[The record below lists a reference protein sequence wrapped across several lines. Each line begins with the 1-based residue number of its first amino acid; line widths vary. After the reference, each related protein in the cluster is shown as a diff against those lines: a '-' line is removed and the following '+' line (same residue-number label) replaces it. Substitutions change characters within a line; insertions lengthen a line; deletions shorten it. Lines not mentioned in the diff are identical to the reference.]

1 MAVGGGTLAVGSV
14 ALADRPLDAIMYD
27 MRSKVEEIRL
37 RAANELSSYVLASS
51 RTLSAEAFN
60 KVYGEI
66 HTRCFALVN
75 SPDLQDKLAGI
86 TAIDKLVDV
95 LGNDMS
101 RAIRLAASVQR
112 AFPCPDPLV
121 MTMAAKVF
129 ARLAAQGGS
138 QMAEHVDIQV
148 KSCIEWLQG
157 ERIEARRYAAVL
169 VLRELTRSA
178 PGLVYDN
185 VPDLLDNLW
194 TALRDPKVAIREA
207 AAGALAGCLLIVT
220 QRDGQYRA
228 DMFGMVY
235 EQAQRGFKL
244 NTAEAIH
251 GSLLGYKEL
260 FLEGKMFMHERYT
273 EVCDQI
279 LSFKDHRDP
288 LVRRAVVELIPT
300 LASYNHADFANL
312 YLHKTMLYLLGQ
324 LRNNRDRT
332 TSFHAIGHV
341 AMQVKSAMAPYL
353 DPILAS
359 VKEGL
364 QQRGKK
370 GAPSEEAIFQCIGM
384 LAQSVG
390 QALTKHMHELLDLMF
405 AYGLSPALETA
416 LTQLGRDIPPLLPEI
431 QERVLNLVSQILA
444 NEPFIQAGAP
454 RRFHRHDYPMP
465 TPEHRDE
472 NQVILALEV
481 LGSFNFKGVFQVNRA
496 APPAELGDEH
506 SLGEFVR
513 DHVAR
518 YVEDDNPDIRRAA
531 ALSCCGVLANDPV
544 VGQTSNNAIRLVNE
558 VLEKL
563 LTLAIADPD
572 PTIRQLT
579 ISHLDP
585 KFDRHLAQAECVRS
599 LFIALNDEVYAIREV
614 AIKIIGR
621 LASINPAYVM
631 PSLRKTLIQL
641 LTELEYS
648 TSSRSK
654 EEASTL
660 LGLLV
665 GASQR
670 LTRPYVVPML
680 NVLLPKSRDN
690 SPAVAASIMTTLGEL
705 ARVGGE
711 DLTIQLE
718 PLMTLILDT
727 LHDQASAPKRE
738 SALRTLGQLS
748 SYSGYVIE
756 PYLDHPSLLGLLIG
770 LLKTEPGQHTRREII
785 RVMGTLGAIDPYR
798 HIVVEG
804 ISNDAYVE
812 AFNPTD
818 PTHPSNIGPQHDE
831 YYPTIAFNALLVV
844 FNDPSL
850 SEHHTAVVD
859 AIMYI
864 FRSLRLKVV
873 TFLPQVLPAFL
884 NVMRSCPV
892 GLQEYYFQN
901 LGQLI
906 SMVKQH
912 VRNHLGPIITT
923 IRDFWTTT
931 PNPGLQIIIVDVIQ
945 SIALALDAE
954 FKAYLPSLLPLL
966 LQAFDHNLNFGELR
980 RQNTL
985 IRVLHAFSIFGSSLE
1000 EYLHLVIPAIVRTF
1014 EQPDVPSLL
1023 RKQAMQ
1029 TITQLSRKLN
1039 FADHASSIVHPIAR
1053 VLASPATPSDLRNVA
1068 MDALCAHMLQMGPD
1082 YVLFAGLVNKAL
1094 VRNRIVHQQ
1103 YDQLVSKL
1111 LKGEPLPQDLSF
1123 GDPVIMPSNEATVA
1137 ADAGVSKL
1145 PVNQV
1150 ALKSAW
1156 EPVDRAK
1163 PDDWREWLKRLSV
1176 QLLKSS
1182 PSHTLRACA
1191 NLAEV
1196 YPPLAR
1202 DLFNAA
1208 FVSCW
1213 TELYDQYQE
1222 ELVRAMSTALASPTL
1237 PPEITQTLLNL
1248 AEFMEHD
1255 DKLLPIPIATLGG
1268 YALKCRAYAKALHYK
1283 ELEVLQDPS
1292 VQTIEELIRINN
1304 SLQQPDVSIGILTH
1318 AHQVHNLELKEE
1330 WYIELERWE
1339 DALAAF
1345 ERKAQE
1351 QPDSFD
1357 VTLGRMR
1364 CLHALGEWD
1373 SLAGLAQQ
1381 HWTRASHEQRRKI
1394 APLAAAASWG
1404 LAQWESMDAY
1414 ISVLKHDSADRA
1426 WFRSILSI
1434 HRGQFHKAQSQ
1445 INKARDLLDTELT
1458 TLVGESYNRAYD
1470 AVVRIQMLS
1479 ELEEIISYKEA
1490 TAVGNNERR
1499 AVIQK
1504 TWMKR
1509 LKGCKRD
1516 VDVWQRILKVRAL
1529 VVTPRENTEMWVKFA
1544 NLCRKSGRL
1553 GLAEKTLNSLLG
1565 DDQAT
1570 MGGPAMS
1577 GPPQVIYAHLKYQWA
1592 TGARE
1597 ETLAFLR
1604 DFTAKL
1610 STDLG
1615 IHPDGEQT
1623 ANAEVVN
1630 SGRKA
1635 EYTRLLAR
1643 CHYKLGEWQSAMQED
1658 WGSEIIPDILRSY
1671 LLATSLDPTWYKAWH
1686 AWALANSEVV
1696 AHFARSQGE
1705 QDPTRPGAY
1714 SVHLVPAVQAFFRS
1728 IALSPDSSLQDTLRL
1743 LTLWFKYGHVNEVSN
1758 TIMEGFRSVSVDT
1771 WLEVIP
1777 QLIARIHAPDPSV
1790 RKLIQHV
1797 LTDVGKAHPQALV
1810 YPLTVASKYPSET
1823 RRRAALSIMNKMR
1836 DHSASLV
1843 EQAVLVSQELIRV
1856 AILWHELWHEG
1867 LEEASRL
1874 FYGDHNIDAMFATL
1888 EPLHD
1893 MLEKGPETLREISFA
1908 QTFGRDLADAR
1919 ESCRRYRQY
1928 GQIEDLNHAWDL
1940 YYQVFRKI
1948 NKNLPTLTLLELQY
1962 VSPKLLNAKDL
1973 DLAVPGTYVAGKRII
1988 RIASF
1993 GANLEVFTSKQ
2004 RPRKLRVFG
2013 SDGIEYNFLLK
2024 GHEDLRQD
2032 ERVMQLFG
2040 LVNTLLQKDPETFK
2054 RHLTIVKYPV
2064 IPLSPNSGLLGWVN
2078 NTDTL
2083 HVLIKNYRDSRK
2095 ILLNIEHRL
2104 ILQARLAMA
2113 PDFDHLMQMHKLE
2126 VFEYAL
2132 DNTTGQDFYRVLW
2145 LKSRNSEAWLDRR
2158 SNYCRTLAVM
2168 SMVGHILGLGDR
2180 HPSNLLM
2187 DRVTGK
2193 IIHVDFGDCFEV
2205 AMQRE
2210 KHPEKVPFRL
2220 TRMLTSAMEVSG
2232 IEGTFKITC
2241 QHTMRV
2247 LRENKESILAVLEAF
2262 VHDPL
2267 INWRLVQ
2274 GGRQVGNN
2282 AGRGG
2287 ENAPAGARRPRGDET
2302 NIHDDGAVG
2311 QINTRAVQVIE
2322 RVQQKLTGRD
2332 FKPTV
2337 SLSTEQQVDRLIDMA
2352 TKLEHLSLMFI
2363 GCAAANRYQPGY
2375 SAYNLNATAYQPSA
2389 RSGPRRAAPSVPTPI
2404 NPTLSR
2410 RAGPAN
2416 RSSFGSLE
2424 LALCLHARTENYPS
2438 AFVQHVPAVIGSWDH
2453 YLRRGDSLKA
2463 KLGTNCTSKEFGI
2476 VTPGNE
2482 KDKKL
2487 LFFILPVDSTQHR
2500 QVNAVMNGCQ
2510 LRLLNFTIELK
2521 FTAVASSNQL
2531 SKERKCQPCSLPER
2545 KASEI
2550 ATHHL
2555 GLHFPPFVLS
2565 ASVL

>member
-1 MAVGGGTLAVGSV
+1 MAIGVVPTV
-14 ALADRPLDAIMYD
+14 DRPLDAILYD
-27 MRSKVEEIRL
+27 LRSKSDDVRL
-37 RAANELSSYVLASS
+37 RASAELSNLVLASS

-60 KVYGEI
+60 KTYAEI
-66 HTRCFALVN
+66 HARCFALVN
-75 SPDLQDKLAGI
+75 SSDLQDKLAGI

-121 MTMAAKVF
+121 MTLAAKVF

-157 ERIEARRYAAVL
+157 ERIESRRYAAVL

-194 TALRDPKVAIREA
+194 TVLRDPKVAIREA
-207 AAGALAGCLLIVT
+207 AAGALAGCLLIAS
-220 QRDGQYRA
+220 QRDNQYRN

-235 EQAQRGFKL
+235 DQAQRGFKY
-244 NTAEAIH
+244 NTPEAIH

-260 FLEGKMFMHERYT
+260 FLEGKMFMHERYA

-300 LASYNHADFANL
+300 LASYNHADFAAH

-324 LRNNRDRT
+324 LKNNRDRT

-341 AMQVKSAMAPYL
+341 AMQVKAAMAPYL

-370 GAPSEEAIFQCIGM
+370 GAPSEESIFQCIGM

-405 AYGLSPALETA
+405 AYGLSPALEVA
-416 LTQLGRDIPPLLPEI
+416 LTQLGKDIPPLLPEI
-431 QERVLNLVSQILA
+431 QERVLNLISQILA
-444 NEPFIQAGAP
+444 GEPFVQAGAP
-454 RRFHRHDYPMP
+454 RRYQRAHHVPL
-465 TPEHRDE
+465 PEHRDQG
-472 NQVILALEV
+472 QVILALEV
-481 LGSFNFKGVFQVNRA
+481 LGSFNFKGIFQVNRA
-496 APPAELGDEH
+496 ATPADISSEH
-506 SLGEFVR
+506 SLGEFIR
-513 DHVAR
+513 DRVVR
-518 YVEDDNPDIRRAA
+518 YVEDDNAEIRRAA
-531 ALSCCGVLANDPV
+531 ALSSCAVLANDPV

-558 VLEKL
+558 ILEKL

-572 PTIRQLT
+572 PSIRETT
-579 ISHLDP
+579 ISALEP

-614 AIKIIGR
+614 AIRIIGR

-680 NVLLPKSRDN
+680 NVLLPKSRDT
-690 SPAVAASIMTTLGEL
+690 SPAVASSIMATLGEL
-705 ARVGGE
+705 SRVGGE
-711 DLTIQLE
+711 DLLVQLE
-718 PLMTLILDT
+718 PLMQLILDT
-727 LHDQASAPKRE
+727 LHDQGSTPKRDA
-738 SALRTLGQLS
+738 ALRTLGQLS
-748 SYSGYVIE
+748 SNAGYVID
-756 PYLDHPSLLGLLIG
+756 PYLDHPTLLGMLIG
-770 LLKTEPGQHTRREII
+770 LLKTEVGQHTRREVI
-785 RVMGTLGAIDPYR
+785 RVMGILGALDPYR
-798 HIVVEG
+798 HSVVEG

-812 AFNPTD
+812 ALNPAD

-831 YYPTIAFNALLVV
+831 YYPTIAFSALLVV

-850 SEHHTAVVD
+850 SDHHTAVVD

-912 VRNHLGPIITT
+912 VRNHLGPIMST

-931 PNPGLQIIIVDVIQ
+931 SNPGLQVIIVDVIQ

-954 FKAYLPSLLPLL
+954 FKAYLPNLLPLM
-966 LQAFDHNLNFGELR
+966 LQAFDRDLGEPR
-980 RQNTL
+980 RQTSL
-985 IRVLHAFSIFGSSLE
+985 IKVLHAFGIFGSSLE
-1000 EYLHLVIPAIVRTF
+1000 EYLHLIIPAIVRTF
-1014 EQPDVPSLL
+1014 EQADVPIIL

-1029 TITQLSRKLN
+1029 TVTQLSRKIN
-1039 FADHASSIVHPIAR
+1039 FADHASAIIHPLAR
-1053 VLASPATPSDLRNVA
+1053 VLASPNSPYELRVPA
-1068 MDALCAHMLQMGPD
+1068 MDALCALLLQMGPD
-1082 YVLFAGLVNKAL
+1082 YVLFVGMINKAL
-1094 VRNRIVHQQ
+1094 VRNRIVHSQ
-1103 YDQLVSKL
+1103 YEALVAKL
-1111 LKGEPLPQDLSF
+1111 LKGEPLPQDLTF
-1123 GDPVIMPSNEATVA
+1123 GDPIIMPNNEAMVA

-1150 ALKSAW
+1150 NLKSAW

-1222 ELVRAMSTALASPTL
+1222 ELVRAIQTALASPTL

-1255 DKLLPIPIATLGG
+1255 DKVLPIPISTLGG

-1283 ELEVLQDPS
+1283 ELEVLSDPS

-1304 SLQQPDVSIGILTH
+1304 SLQQPDVSVGILIH

-1364 CLHALGEWD
+1364 CLHALGEWE
-1373 SLAGLAQQ
+1373 SLAHLAQQ
-1381 HWTRASHEQRRKI
+1381 NWQRASHDMRRKI

-1404 LAQWESMDAY
+1404 LAQWESMDHY

-1434 HRGQFHKAQSQ
+1434 HRGQFHKAQSH

-1490 TAVGNNERR
+1490 TAAGNNERR
-1499 AVIQK
+1499 AVIQT

-1529 VVTPRENTEMWVKFA
+1529 VVTPRENTTMWVKFA

-1553 GLAEKTLNSLLG
+1553 GLADKTLNSLLG
-1565 DDQAT
+1565 DDHAP
-1570 MGGPAMS
+1570 MGAPAVS
-1577 GPPQVIYAHLKYQWA
+1577 GPPQVIYAHLKYLWA

-1597 ETLAFLR
+1597 ETLAWLR
-1604 DFTAKL
+1604 EFTGKL
-1610 STDLG
+1610 SADLG
-1615 IHPDGEQT
+1615 IHPDGETVQGSD
-1623 ANAEVVN
+1623 VV
-1630 SGRKA
+1630 SPGRKA

-1658 WGSEIIPDILRSY
+1658 WGSDIIPDILRSY

-1696 AHFARSQGE
+1696 SHFAKTQGE
-1705 QDPTRPGAY
+1705 QDSTKPQAY
-1714 SVHLVPAVQAFFRS
+1714 SVHLVPSVQAFFRS
-1728 IALSPDSSLQDTLRL
+1728 VALSPGNSLQDTLRL
-1743 LTLWFKYGHVNEVSN
+1743 LTLWFRYGHVPEVS
-1758 TIMEGFRSVSVDT
+1758 TAIMEGFRTVSVDT

-1777 QLIARIHAPDPSV
+1777 QLIARIHAPDANV

-1797 LTDVGKAHPQALV
+1797 LTDVGRAHPQALV
-1810 YPLTVASKYPSET
+1810 YPLTVASKYPSEN

-1874 FYGDHNIDAMFATL
+1874 FYGDHNIEAMFATL

-1928 GQIEDLNHAWDL
+1928 GEINDLNHAWDL

-1962 VSPKLLNAKDL
+1962 VSPKLLAAKDL
-1973 DLAVPGTYVAGKRII
+1973 DLAIPGTYTTGKRTI

-1993 GANLEVFTSKQ
+1993 GPTLEVFTSKQ
-2004 RPRKLRVFG
+2004 RPRKLRIQG
-2013 SDGIEYNFLLK
+2013 SDGVEYNFLLK

-2064 IPLSPNSGLLGWVN
+2064 IPLSPNSGLLGWVQS
-2078 NTDTL
+2078 TDTL

-2104 ILQARLAMA
+2104 ILQMA
-2113 PDFDHLMQMHKLE
+2113 PDFEHLCLMQKLE
-2126 VFEYAL
+2126 VFEYSL

-2187 DRVTGK
+2187 DRVSGR
-2193 IIHVDFGDCFEV
+2193 IVHVDFGDCFEV

-2247 LRENKESILAVLEAF
+2247 LRENKESIIAVLEAF

-2274 GGRQVGNN
+2274 GARQVGGQN
-2282 AGRGG
+2282 AARGG
-2287 ENAPAGARRPRGDET
+2287 ENNNPGTRRPRGDET
-2302 NIHDDGAVG
+2302 NIHDDDAMG
-2311 QINTRAVQVIE
+2311 QINARAVQVVE

-2337 SLSTEQQVDRLIDMA
+2337 VLSVNDQVDKLIAQA
-2352 TKLEHLSLMFI
+2352 T
-2363 GCAAANRYQPGY
+2363 
-2375 SAYNLNATAYQPSA
+2375 
-2389 RSGPRRAAPSVPTPI
+2389 
-2404 NPTLSR
+2404 
-2410 RAGPAN
+2410 
-2416 RSSFGSLE
+2416 SLE
-2424 LALCLHARTENYPS
+2424 NLSQC
-2438 AFVQHVPAVIGSWDH
+2438 FVGW
-2453 YLRRGDSLKA
+2453 
-2463 KLGTNCTSKEFGI
+2463 C
-2476 VTPGNE
+2476 
-2482 KDKKL
+2482 
-2487 LFFILPVDSTQHR
+2487 
-2500 QVNAVMNGCQ
+2500 
-2510 LRLLNFTIELK
+2510 
-2521 FTAVASSNQL
+2521 
-2531 SKERKCQPCSLPER
+2531 
-2545 KASEI
+2545 
-2550 ATHHL
+2550 
-2555 GLHFPPFVLS
+2555 PFW
-2565 ASVL
+2565 

>member
-1 MAVGGGTLAVGSV
+1 MTVGPVGGVLGE
-14 ALADRPLDAIMYD
+14 RPLDSILFD
-27 MRSKVEEIRL
+27 MRSKSDDVRL
-37 RAANELSSYVLASS
+37 RASTELSNYVLASS

-66 HTRCFALVN
+66 HARCFALVN
-75 SPDLQDKLAGI
+75 SSDLQDKLAGI

-121 MTMAAKVF
+121 MTLAAKVF

-138 QMAEHVDIQV
+138 QMGEHVDIQV

-178 PGLVYDN
+178 PGMVYEN

-207 AAGALAGCLLIVT
+207 AAGALAGCLLIVS
-220 QRDGQYRA
+220 QRDGQYRQ
-228 DMFGMVY
+228 DMFSMVY
-235 EQAQRGFKL
+235 DQAQGGFKL
-244 NTAEAIH
+244 NTPEAIH

-260 FLEGKMFMHERYT
+260 FLEGKMFMSDRFHS
-273 EVCDQI
+273 VCDQI

-300 LASYNHADFANL
+300 LASYNHTEFTEH
-312 YLHKTMLYLLGQ
+312 YLHKTMVYLLEQ
-324 LRNNRDRT
+324 LKKNKDRT
-332 TSFHAIGHV
+332 TSFHAIGYV
-341 AMQVKSAMAPYL
+341 AMQVKSAMAPFL
-353 DPILAS
+353 DPILES
-359 VKEGL
+359 IKEGL

-370 GAPSEEAIFQCIGM
+370 GAPSEESIFQCISM

-405 AYGLSPALETA
+405 AYGLSPALEHA
-416 LTQLGRDIPPLLPEI
+416 LMQLGKDIPPLLPEI

-444 NEPFIQAGAP
+444 GEPFIQAGAP
-454 RRFHRHDYPMP
+454 RRHRLHHSHPLPSPDQ
-465 TPEHRDE
+465 RDE
-472 NQVILALEV
+472 NQIILALEV
-481 LGSFNFKGVFQVNRA
+481 LGSFNFKGVFQVQRA
-496 APPAELGDEH
+496 AAPVDVADEH
-506 SLGEFVR
+506 SLGEFIR

-518 YVEDDNPDIRRAA
+518 YVEDDNPEIRRVA
-531 ALSCCGVLANDPV
+531 ALSCCAVLANDPV
-544 VGQTSNNAIRLVNE
+544 VSQTSNNAIRLVNE

-572 PTIRQLT
+572 PSIRQLT
-579 ISHLDP
+579 ISRLDT

-621 LASINPAYVM
+621 LAGINPAYVM

-665 GASQR
+665 SASQR

-711 DLTIQLE
+711 DLLVQLE
-718 PLMTLILDT
+718 PLMSLILDT
-727 LHDQASAPKRE
+727 LHDQASTPKRE

-748 SYSGYVIE
+748 SYSGYVID

-785 RVMGTLGAIDPYR
+785 RVMGTLGALDPYR
-798 HIVVEG
+798 NSVVEG

-831 YYPTIAFNALLVV
+831 YYPTIAFSALLVV

-850 SEHHTAVVD
+850 SDHHTAVVD

-873 TFLPQVLPAFL
+873 SFLPQVLPAFL

-912 VRNHLGPIITT
+912 IRNHLGPIMST
-923 IRDFWTTT
+923 IREFWTTT
-931 PNPGLQIIIVDVIQ
+931 HNAGLQVIIVDVIQ

-954 FKAYLPSLLPLL
+954 FKAYLPNLLPLM
-966 LQAFDHNLNFGELR
+966 LQAFDLTLNFNESR

-985 IRVLHAFSIFGSSLE
+985 IKVLHAFGIFGSSLE

-1014 EQPDVPSLL
+1014 EQPELPLIL

-1039 FADHASSIVHPIAR
+1039 FADHASGIIHPIAR
-1053 VLASPATPSDLRNVA
+1053 VLASPTSPTELRQPA
-1068 MDALCAHMLQMGPD
+1068 MDALCALMLQMGPD
-1082 YVLFAGLVNKAL
+1082 FVLFVGMINKAL
-1094 VRNRIVHQQ
+1094 VRNHIVHPQ
-1103 YDQLVSKL
+1103 YNMLVSKL
-1111 LKGEPLPQDLSF
+1111 LKGESLPQDLSF
-1123 GDPVIMPSNEATVA
+1123 GDPIIMPTNEATVA

-1150 ALKSAW
+1150 HLKAAW
-1156 EPVDRAK
+1156 EPIDRAK

-1222 ELVRAMSTALASPTL
+1222 ELVRAIQTALASPTL
-1237 PPEITQTLLNL
+1237 PPELTQTLLNL

-1255 DKLLPIPIATLGG
+1255 DKVLPIPISTLGM
-1268 YALKCRAYAKALHYK
+1268 YAMKCRAYAKALHYK
-1283 ELEVLQDPS
+1283 ELEVLSDPS

-1304 SLQQPDVSIGILTH
+1304 NLQQPDVSIGILTH

-1330 WYIELERWE
+1330 WYIELERWD

-1357 VTLGRMR
+1357 INLGRMR
-1364 CLHALGEWD
+1364 CLHALGEWE
-1373 SLAGLAQQ
+1373 SLGYLAQHQ
-1381 HWTRASHEQRRKI
+1381 WNRSNLEQRRTF

-1404 LAQWESMDAY
+1404 LAQWEAMDSY
-1414 ISVLKHDSADRA
+1414 IGVMKHDSADRA

-1434 HRGQFHKAQSQ
+1434 HRGQFHKAQSH

-1490 TAVGNNERR
+1490 TSVGNNERR

-1529 VVTPRENTEMWVKFA
+1529 VVTPRENIEMWVKFA

-1565 DDQAT
+1565 DDHPSI
-1570 MGGPAMS
+1570 GGPAMS

-1604 DFTAKL
+1604 DFTARL
-1610 STDLG
+1610 SADLG
-1615 IHPDGEQT
+1615 IHPDGEHA
-1623 ANAEVVN
+1623 ANADVVN

-1658 WGSEIIPDILRSY
+1658 WGSDIIPEILRSY

-1696 AHFARSQGE
+1696 SHFARSQGE
-1705 QDPTRPGAY
+1705 QDPTQPQAY
-1714 SVHLVPAVQAFFRS
+1714 SVHLVPSVQAFFRS
-1728 IALSPDSSLQDTLRL
+1728 IALSPGNSLQDTLRL
-1743 LTLWFKYGHVNEVSN
+1743 LTLWFKYGHVSEVSSA
-1758 TIMEGFRSVSVDT
+1758 IMEGFRTVSVDT

-1777 QLIARIHAPDPSV
+1777 QLIARIHAPDPNV

-1874 FYGDHNIDAMFATL
+1874 FYGDHNIEAMFATL

-1928 GQIEDLNHAWDL
+1928 GEINDLNHAWDL

-1962 VSPKLLNAKDL
+1962 VSPKLLAAKDL
-1973 DLAVPGTYVAGKRII
+1973 DLAIPGTYTTGKRIV

-1993 GANLEVFTSKQ
+1993 GPNLEVFTSKQ
-2004 RPRKLRVFG
+2004 RPRKLRIHG
-2013 SDGIEYNFLLK
+2013 SDGVEYNFLLK

-2078 NTDTL
+2078 STDTL

-2104 ILQARLAMA
+2104 ILQMA
-2113 PDFDHLMQMHKLE
+2113 PDFDHLMQIQKLE

-2187 DRVTGK
+2187 DRVSGR
-2193 IIHVDFGDCFEV
+2193 IVHVDFGDCFEV

-2247 LRENKESILAVLEAF
+2247 LRDSKDSILAVLEAF

-2274 GGRQVGNN
+2274 GARQVGQHG
-2282 AGRGG
+2282 AGGAGGGGGG
-2287 ENAPAGARRPRGDET
+2287 ENAAQGTRRPRGAET
-2302 NIHDDGAVG
+2302 DIHDDGAVG

-2337 SLSTEQQVDRLIDMA
+2337 VLSVNDQVDKLIAQA
-2352 TKLEHLSLMFI
+2352 TSLENLSQCFI
-2363 GCAAANRYQPGY
+2363 GWC
-2375 SAYNLNATAYQPSA
+2375 
-2389 RSGPRRAAPSVPTPI
+2389 
-2404 NPTLSR
+2404 
-2410 RAGPAN
+2410 
-2416 RSSFGSLE
+2416 
-2424 LALCLHARTENYPS
+2424 
-2438 AFVQHVPAVIGSWDH
+2438 
-2453 YLRRGDSLKA
+2453 
-2463 KLGTNCTSKEFGI
+2463 
-2476 VTPGNE
+2476 
-2482 KDKKL
+2482 
-2487 LFFILPVDSTQHR
+2487 
-2500 QVNAVMNGCQ
+2500 
-2510 LRLLNFTIELK
+2510 
-2521 FTAVASSNQL
+2521 
-2531 SKERKCQPCSLPER
+2531 
-2545 KASEI
+2545 
-2550 ATHHL
+2550 
-2555 GLHFPPFVLS
+2555 PFW
-2565 ASVL
+2565 

>member
-1 MAVGGGTLAVGSV
+1 MAVGPALGGGAE
-14 ALADRPLDAIMYD
+14 RPLDAVLFS
-27 MRSKVEEIRL
+27 MRSKSDDERQ
-37 RAANELSSYVLASS
+37 RASAELSSYVLASS
-51 RTLSAEAFN
+51 WTLSAEAFN
-60 KVYGEI
+60 KVYAEI
-66 HTRCFALVN
+66 HARCFALVN
-75 SPDLQDKLAGI
+75 SSDLQDKLAGI

-121 MTMAAKVF
+121 MTLAAKVF

-138 QMAEHVDIQV
+138 QMGEHVDIQV
-148 KSCIEWLQG
+148 QSCIEWLQG

-178 PGLVYDN
+178 PGLVYEN

-235 EQAQRGFKL
+235 DQAQRGFKL
-244 NTAEAIH
+244 NTPEAIH

-260 FLEGKMFMHERYT
+260 FLEGKMFMSDRYT
-273 EVCDQI
+273 DSCDQI

-300 LASYNHADFANL
+300 LASYNHAEFTTH

-324 LRNNRDRT
+324 LKNNRDRT

-359 VKEGL
+359 IKEGL

-370 GAPSEEAIFQCIGM
+370 GAPSEESIFQCIGM

-405 AYGLSPALETA
+405 AYGLSPALDVA
-416 LTQLGRDIPPLLPEI
+416 LTQLGKDIPPLLPEI

-444 NEPFIQAGAP
+444 GESFVQAGAP
-454 RRFHRHDYPMP
+454 PRYHRHHRAALPP
-465 TPEHRDE
+465 PEQRDE
-472 NQVILALEV
+472 NQIILALEV
-481 LGSFNFKGVFQVNRA
+481 LGSFNFKGVFQVHRA
-496 APPAELGDEH
+496 AAPADVADEH

-513 DHVAR
+513 DHVAP
-518 YVEDDNPDIRRAA
+518 YTEDDNPEIRRAA
-531 ALSCCGVLANDPV
+531 ALSCCSVLANDPV
-544 VGQTSNNAIRLVNE
+544 VAQTSNNAIRLVNE

-572 PTIRQLT
+572 ASIRQLT

-621 LASINPAYVM
+621 LAAINPAYVM

-665 GASQR
+665 SASQR

-711 DLTIQLE
+711 DMLVQLE

-727 LHDQASAPKRE
+727 LHDQASTPKRE

-748 SYSGYVIE
+748 SYSGYVTD

-785 RVMGTLGAIDPYR
+785 RVMGTLGALDPYR
-798 HIVVEG
+798 HSVVEG

-831 YYPTIAFNALLVV
+831 YYPTIAFSALLVV

-850 SEHHTAVVD
+850 SDHHTAVVD

-912 VRNHLGPIITT
+912 IRNHLGPIMTT
-923 IRDFWTTT
+923 IRDFWTSTS
-931 PNPGLQIIIVDVIQ
+931 NAGLQVIIVDVIQ

-954 FKAYLPSLLPLL
+954 FKAYLPNLLPLM
-966 LQAFDHNLNFGELR
+966 LQAFDLNLNFNEPR

-985 IRVLHAFSIFGSSLE
+985 IKVLHAFGIFGSSLE

-1014 EQPDVPSLL
+1014 EQPDVPLIL

-1029 TITQLSRKLN
+1029 TVTQLSRKLN
-1039 FADHASSIVHPIAR
+1039 FADHASGIIHPIAR
-1053 VLASPATPSDLRNVA
+1053 VLASPTSHPDLRQPA
-1068 MDALCAHMLQMGPD
+1068 MDALCALMLQMGPD
-1082 YVLFAGLVNKAL
+1082 FVLFVGMINKAL
-1094 VRNRIVHQQ
+1094 VRNRINHPQ
-1103 YDQLVSKL
+1103 YDMLVSKL
-1111 LKGEPLPQDLSF
+1111 LKGEPLPQDLNF
-1123 GDPVIMPSNEATVA
+1123 GDPIIMPSNEATVA

-1150 ALKSAW
+1150 HLKAAW
-1156 EPVDRAK
+1156 EPIDRAK

-1222 ELVRAMSTALASPTL
+1222 ELVRAIQTALASPTL

-1255 DKLLPIPIATLGG
+1255 DKVLPIPISTLGG

-1283 ELEVLQDPS
+1283 ELEVLSDPS

-1364 CLHALGEWD
+1364 CLHALGEWE
-1373 SLAGLAQQ
+1373 SLAQLAQQ
-1381 HWTRASHEQRRKI
+1381 HWTRASHDMRRKI

-1404 LAQWESMDAY
+1404 LAQWETMDLY
-1414 ISVLKHDSADRA
+1414 IGVLKHDSADRA

-1434 HRGQFHKAQSQ
+1434 HRGQFHKAQSH

-1529 VVTPRENTEMWVKFA
+1529 VVTPRENIEMWVKFA

-1565 DDQAT
+1565 DDHPSI
-1570 MGGPAMS
+1570 GGPAMS

-1604 DFTAKL
+1604 DFTARL
-1610 STDLG
+1610 SADLG
-1615 IHPDGEQT
+1615 IHPDGEQA
-1623 ANAEVVN
+1623 ANADVVN

-1658 WGSEIIPDILRSY
+1658 WGSDVIPDILRSY

-1705 QDPTRPGAY
+1705 QDSTQPQAY
-1714 SVHLVPAVQAFFRS
+1714 SVHLVPSVQAFFHS
-1728 IALSPDSSLQDTLRL
+1728 IALSPGNSLQDTLRL
-1743 LTLWFKYGHVNEVSN
+1743 LTLWFKYGHVSEVSSA
-1758 TIMEGFRSVSVDT
+1758 IMEGFRAVSVDT

-1777 QLIARIHAPDPSV
+1777 QLIARIHAPDPNV

-1919 ESCRRYRQY
+1919 ESCRRYRLH
-1928 GQIEDLNHAWDL
+1928 GDINDLNHAWDL

-1962 VSPKLLNAKDL
+1962 VSPKLLAAKDL
-1973 DLAVPGTYVAGKRII
+1973 DLAVPGTYVTGKRII

-1993 GANLEVFTSKQ
+1993 GPNLEVFTSKQ
-2004 RPRKLRVFG
+2004 RPRKLRVHG
-2013 SDGIEYNFLLK
+2013 SDGVEYNFLLK

-2078 NTDTL
+2078 STDTL

-2104 ILQARLAMA
+2104 ILQMA
-2113 PDFDHLMQMHKLE
+2113 PDFDHLMQIQKLE

-2132 DNTTGQDFYRVLW
+2132 DNTTGQDFYRVMW

-2187 DRVTGK
+2187 DRVSGR
-2193 IIHVDFGDCFEV
+2193 IVHVDFGDCFEV

-2247 LRENKESILAVLEAF
+2247 LRENKESIIAVLEAF

-2274 GGRQVGNN
+2274 GGRQVGGQN
-2282 AGRGG
+2282 AAGG
-2287 ENAPAGARRPRGDET
+2287 ENGPAGARRPRGDET

-2311 QINTRAVQVIE
+2311 QINARAVQVVE

-2337 SLSTEQQVDRLIDMA
+2337 VLSVNDQVDKLIAQA
-2352 TKLEHLSLMFI
+2352 TSLENLSQCFI
-2363 GCAAANRYQPGY
+2363 GWC
-2375 SAYNLNATAYQPSA
+2375 
-2389 RSGPRRAAPSVPTPI
+2389 
-2404 NPTLSR
+2404 
-2410 RAGPAN
+2410 
-2416 RSSFGSLE
+2416 
-2424 LALCLHARTENYPS
+2424 
-2438 AFVQHVPAVIGSWDH
+2438 
-2453 YLRRGDSLKA
+2453 
-2463 KLGTNCTSKEFGI
+2463 
-2476 VTPGNE
+2476 
-2482 KDKKL
+2482 
-2487 LFFILPVDSTQHR
+2487 
-2500 QVNAVMNGCQ
+2500 
-2510 LRLLNFTIELK
+2510 
-2521 FTAVASSNQL
+2521 
-2531 SKERKCQPCSLPER
+2531 
-2545 KASEI
+2545 
-2550 ATHHL
+2550 
-2555 GLHFPPFVLS
+2555 PFW
-2565 ASVL
+2565 

>member
-1 MAVGGGTLAVGSV
+1 MAVGPPLPPNV
-14 ALADRPLDAIMYD
+14 LADRPLDAILYD
-27 MRSKVEEIRL
+27 MRNKADEVRL
-37 RAANELSSYVLASS
+37 RASAELSSYVLASS

-66 HTRCFALVN
+66 HARCFALVN
-75 SPDLQDKLAGI
+75 SSDLADKLAGI

-121 MTMAAKVF
+121 MTLAAKVF
-129 ARLAAQGGS
+129 ARLAAQGGG
-138 QMAEHVDIQV
+138 QMGEHVDIQV
-148 KSCIEWLQG
+148 QSCIEWLQG

-169 VLRELTRSA
+169 VLRELTRLA
-178 PGLVYDN
+178 PGLVYEN

-235 EQAQRGFKL
+235 TQAQLGFDL
-244 NTAEAIH
+244 RTPEAIH

-260 FLEGKMFMHERYT
+260 FLEGKMFMFDHYT
-273 EVCDQI
+273 TVCDQI

-300 LASYNHADFANL
+300 LASYNHTEFSEH

-324 LRNNRDRT
+324 LKNNRDRT

-341 AMQVKSAMAPYL
+341 AMQVKSSMTNYL

-359 VKEGL
+359 IKEGL

-390 QALTKHMHELLDLMF
+390 QALTKHMHELLNLMF
-405 AYGLSPALETA
+405 AYGLSPALDHA
-416 LTQLGRDIPPLLPEI
+416 LTQLGKDIPPLLPEI
-431 QERVLNLVSQILA
+431 QERVLNLISKTLA
-444 NEPFIQAGAP
+444 GEPFLQAGAP
-454 RRFHRHDYPMP
+454 SRYQRRRPPFVPPPDQ
-465 TPEHRDE
+465 RDE
-472 NQVILALEV
+472 NQIILALEV
-481 LGSFNFKGVFQVNRA
+481 LGAFNFKGVFQVHRTPNPNLVEA
-496 APPAELGDEH
+496 VEEH

-518 YVEDDNPDIRRAA
+518 YTEDDNADIRRAA
-531 ALSCCGVLANDPV
+531 AMSCCAVLSTDPV
-544 VGQTSNNAIRLVNE
+544 VGQTSNNSIKLVNE

-572 PTIRQLT
+572 PATRQLT
-579 ISHLDP
+579 ISHLDS

-621 LASINPAYVM
+621 LAAINPAYVM

-705 ARVGGE
+705 ASVGGE
-711 DLTIQLE
+711 DLLVQLD
-718 PLMTLILDT
+718 PLMSLILDT
-727 LHDQASAPKRE
+727 LHDQASTPKRE

-748 SYSGYVIE
+748 SYAGYVID

-785 RVMGTLGAIDPYR
+785 RVMGTLGALDPYR
-798 HIVVEG
+798 HSVVEG

-831 YYPTIAFNALLVV
+831 YYPTIAFSALLVV

-850 SEHHTAVVD
+850 SDHHTAVVD

-873 TFLPQVLPAFL
+873 SFLPQVLPAFL

-912 VRNHLGPIITT
+912 IRNHLPPIMAT
-923 IRDFWTTT
+923 IRDFWTST
-931 PNPGLQIIIVDVIQ
+931 PNAGLQVIIVDVIQ

-954 FKAYLPSLLPLL
+954 FKAYLPNLLPLM
-966 LQAFDHNLNFGELR
+966 LQAFDLNLNFSESR
-980 RQNTL
+980 RQATL
-985 IRVLHAFSIFGSSLE
+985 IKVLHAFGIFGSSLE

-1014 EQPDVPSLL
+1014 EQPDVPLIL

-1029 TITQLSRKLN
+1029 TVTQLSRKLN
-1039 FADHASSIVHPIAR
+1039 FADHASGIIHPIAR
-1053 VLASPATPSDLRNVA
+1053 VLASPTSPTELRVPA
-1068 MDALCAHMLQMGPD
+1068 MDALCALMLQMGSD
-1082 YVLFAGLVNKAL
+1082 FVLFVGMINKAL
-1094 VRNRIVHQQ
+1094 VRNRIVHNQ
-1103 YDQLVSKL
+1103 YETLVAKL
-1111 LKGEPLPQDLSF
+1111 LSGESLPQDLNF
-1123 GDPVIMPSNEATVA
+1123 GDPIIMPSNEATVA

-1150 ALKSAW
+1150 HLKAAW

-1222 ELVRAMSTALASPTL
+1222 ELVRAIQTALASPTL

-1255 DKLLPIPIATLGG
+1255 DKVLPIPISTLGG

-1283 ELEVLQDPS
+1283 ELEVLSDPS

-1318 AHQVHNLELKEE
+1318 AQQVHSLELKEE

-1339 DALAAF
+1339 DALSAF
-1345 ERKAQE
+1345 ERRAQE
-1351 QPDSFD
+1351 QGDSFD

-1364 CLHALGEWD
+1364 CLHALGEWGT
-1373 SLAGLAQQ
+1373 LATLAEQ
-1381 HWTRASHEQRRKI
+1381 HWSRASHDLRRKI

-1404 LAQWESMDAY
+1404 LAQWESMDLY

-1434 HRGQFHKAQSQ
+1434 HRGQFHKAQSH

-1479 ELEEIISYKEA
+1479 ELEEIISWKEA
-1490 TAVGNNERR
+1490 STAGNHERR

-1504 TWMKR
+1504 TWLKR

-1529 VVTPRENTEMWVKFA
+1529 VIQPHEDIEMWVKFT

-1553 GLAEKTLNSLLG
+1553 GLADKTLGLLLG
-1565 DDQAT
+1565 DQYAP
-1570 MGGPAMS
+1570 MNGPSVS
-1577 GPPQVIYAHLKYQWA
+1577 GPPQVIYANLKYHWA
-1592 TGARE
+1592 KGNRE
-1597 ETLAFLR
+1597 EVLAVLR
-1604 DFTAKL
+1604 EFTGRLAA
-1610 STDLG
+1610 DLG
-1615 IHPDGEQT
+1615 IHPDGESS
-1623 ANAEVVN
+1623 ANPDLLN
-1630 SGRKA
+1630 SGKKA
-1635 EYTRLLAR
+1635 DFTRLLAR

-1658 WGSEIIPDILRSY
+1658 WGSDNIPDILRSY

-1696 AHFARSQGE
+1696 SHFARSQGE
-1705 QDPTRPGAY
+1705 QDPSQPQAY

-1728 IALSPDSSLQDTLRL
+1728 IALSPGNSLQDTLRL
-1743 LTLWFKYGHVNEVSN
+1743 LTLWFKYGPVSEVSSA
-1758 TIMEGFRSVSVDT
+1758 IMEGFRTVSVDT

-1777 QLIARIHAPDPSV
+1777 QLIARIHAPDPNV

-1874 FYGDHNIDAMFATL
+1874 FYGDHNIEAMFATL

-1893 MLEKGPETLREISFA
+1893 MLERGPETLREISFA
-1908 QTFGRDLADAR
+1908 QTFGRDLAEAR

-1928 GQIEDLNHAWDL
+1928 GEINDLNHAWDL

-1962 VSPKLLNAKDL
+1962 VSPKLLAAKDL
-1973 DLAVPGTYVAGKRII
+1973 DLAVPGTYQTGKRII

-2004 RPRKLRVFG
+2004 RPRKLRVQG
-2013 SDGIEYNFLLK
+2013 SDGVDYNFLLK

-2078 NTDTL
+2078 STDTL

-2104 ILQARLAMA
+2104 ILQMA
-2113 PDFDHLMQMHKLE
+2113 PDFDHLMQIQKLE

-2187 DRVTGK
+2187 DRVSGR
-2193 IIHVDFGDCFEV
+2193 IVHVDFGDCFEV

-2247 LRENKESILAVLEAF
+2247 LRENKESIIAVLEAF

-2274 GGRQVGNN
+2274 GGRQVGGQNTN
-2282 AGRGG
+2282 GG
-2287 ENAPAGARRPRGDET
+2287 ENGPAGARRPKGDET

-2311 QINTRAVQVIE
+2311 QINARAVQVVE

-2337 SLSTEQQVDRLIDMA
+2337 VLSVNDQVDKLIAQA
-2352 TKLEHLSLMFI
+2352 TSLENLSQCFI
-2363 GCAAANRYQPGY
+2363 G
-2375 SAYNLNATAYQPSA
+2375 
-2389 RSGPRRAAPSVPTPI
+2389 
-2404 NPTLSR
+2404 
-2410 RAGPAN
+2410 
-2416 RSSFGSLE
+2416 
-2424 LALCLHARTENYPS
+2424 
-2438 AFVQHVPAVIGSWDH
+2438 WW
-2453 YLRRGDSLKA
+2453 
-2463 KLGTNCTSKEFGI
+2463 
-2476 VTPGNE
+2476 
-2482 KDKKL
+2482 
-2487 LFFILPVDSTQHR
+2487 
-2500 QVNAVMNGCQ
+2500 
-2510 LRLLNFTIELK
+2510 
-2521 FTAVASSNQL
+2521 
-2531 SKERKCQPCSLPER
+2531 
-2545 KASEI
+2545 
-2550 ATHHL
+2550 
-2555 GLHFPPFVLS
+2555 
-2565 ASVL
+2565 

>member
-1 MAVGGGTLAVGSV
+1 MAVGPTLAVTAAGV
-14 ALADRPLDAIMYD
+14 ALADRPLDAILFD
-27 MRSKVEEIRL
+27 MRSKSDEIRS
-37 RAANELSSYVLASS
+37 RAAHELSNYVLASS
-51 RTLSAEAFN
+51 RTLSAESFN
-60 KVYGEI
+60 KAYSEI
-66 HTRCFALVN
+66 HARCFALVN
-75 SPDLQDKLAGI
+75 SSDLQDKLAGI

-178 PGLVYDN
+178 PALIYDN

-220 QRDGQYRA
+220 QRDGQYRSE
-228 DMFGMVY
+228 MFGMVY
-235 EQAQRGFKL
+235 DQAQRGL
-244 NTAEAIH
+244 RLHTPEAIH

-260 FLEGKMFMHERYT
+260 FLEGKMFMNDRYT

-300 LASYNHADFANL
+300 LASYNHADFSAH

-324 LRNNRDRT
+324 LQNNRDRT
-332 TSFHAIGHV
+332 TSFNAIGEV

-353 DPILAS
+353 DSILTS
-359 VKEGL
+359 IKEGL
-364 QQRGKK
+364 MQRGKK
-370 GAPSEEAIFQCIGM
+370 GAPSEESIFQCIGM

-405 AYGLSPALETA
+405 AYGLSPAFETA

-444 NEPFIQAGAP
+444 RESFQQAGAP
-454 RRFHRHDYPMP
+454 RRYQRRDVTNAPQEP
-465 TPEHRDE
+465 RDE
-472 NQVILALEV
+472 NQIILALEV
-481 LGSFNFKGVFQVNRA
+481 LGTFNFKGVFQIHRAAA
-496 APPAELGDEH
+496 APPTEADEEH
-506 SLGEFVR
+506 SLGEFIR

-518 YVEDDNPDIRRAA
+518 YVEDENPDIRRAA
-531 ALSCCGVLANDPV
+531 AVSCCSVLATDPIV
-544 VGQTSNNAIRLVNE
+544 AQTSNHAIRLVNE
-558 VLEKL
+558 VLERL

-621 LASINPAYVM
+621 LAAINPAYVM

-648 TSSRSK
+648 TSARSK

-680 NVLLPKSRDN
+680 NVLLPKSRDA
-690 SPAVAASIMTTLGEL
+690 SPAVATSIMATLGEL

-711 DLTIQLE
+711 DILVQLD
-718 PLMTLILDT
+718 PLMTLVLDT
-727 LHDQASAPKRE
+727 LHDQASTPKRE
-738 SALRTLGQLS
+738 AALRTLGQFS
-748 SYSGYVIE
+748 SHAGYVID
-756 PYLDHPSLLGLLIG
+756 PYLEHPSLLGLLIG
-770 LLKTEPGQHTRREII
+770 LLKTEPAQHTRREII
-785 RVMGTLGAIDPYR
+785 RVMGSLGALDPYR
-798 HIVVEG
+798 NSVVEG
-804 ISNDAYVE
+804 TSNDAYVE

-831 YYPTIAFNALLVV
+831 YYPTIAFSALLVV

-873 TFLPQVLPAFL
+873 SFLPQVLPAFL

-901 LGQLI
+901 LSQLI

-912 VRNHLGPIITT
+912 VRNYLGPIMTT

-931 PNPGLQIIIVDVIQ
+931 PNPGLQVIIVDVIQ

-954 FKAYLPSLLPLL
+954 FKAYLPNLLPLM
-966 LQAFDHNLNFGELR
+966 LQAFDQHLNFAEPR

-985 IRVLHAFSIFGSSLE
+985 IRVMHAFCIFGSSLE

-1014 EQPDVPSLL
+1014 EQPDIPIVL

-1029 TITQLSRKLN
+1029 TIMQLSHKTN
-1039 FADHASSIVHPIAR
+1039 FADHASGIIHPIAR
-1053 VLASPATPSDLRNVA
+1053 VLASTATPSDLRQVA
-1068 MDALCAHMLQMGPD
+1068 MDALCALMLQMGPD
-1082 YVLFAGLVNKAL
+1082 YILFVGLVNRSL
-1094 VRNRIVHQQ
+1094 VKNRIRYSQ
-1103 YDQLVSKL
+1103 YDKLVAKL
-1111 LKGEPLPQDLSF
+1111 LDGEPLPPDLTF
-1123 GDPVIMPSNEATVA
+1123 GDPVILPSNEATVA
-1137 ADAGVSKL
+1137 ADAGSGKL

-1150 ALKSAW
+1150 TLKSAW
-1156 EPVDRAK
+1156 EPIDRAK

-1222 ELVRAMSTALASPTL
+1222 ELVKAISTALASPTL

-1255 DKLLPIPIATLGG
+1255 DKVLPISISTLGG
-1268 YALKCRAYAKALHYK
+1268 YAMKCRAYAKALHYK
-1283 ELEVLQDPS
+1283 ELEVLSDPS

-1330 WYIELERWE
+1330 WYIELERWD

-1357 VTLGRMR
+1357 ITLGRMR
-1364 CLHALGEWD
+1364 CLHALGEWE
-1373 SLAGLAQQ
+1373 SLAQLSQQ
-1381 HWTRASHEQRRKI
+1381 NWGRATHDMRRKI

-1434 HRGQFHKAQSQ
+1434 HRGQFHKAQSH

-1490 TAVGNNERR
+1490 TAGGNNERR
-1499 AVIQK
+1499 ALIQK

-1553 GLAEKTLNSLLG
+1553 GLAEKTLSSLLG
-1565 DDQAT
+1565 DEHAAS

-1610 STDLG
+1610 SADLG
-1615 IHPDGEQT
+1615 IHPEGEMA

-1643 CHYKLGEWQSAMQED
+1643 CHYKLGEWQGAMQED
-1658 WGSEIIPDILRSY
+1658 WGSDIIPDVLRSY

-1696 AHFARSQGE
+1696 SHFAKAQGE
-1705 QDPTRPGAY
+1705 QDPTKPQAY

-1728 IALSPDSSLQDTLRL
+1728 IALSPDSALQDTLRL
-1743 LTLWFKYGHVNEVSN
+1743 LTLWFKYGHVAEVS
-1758 TIMEGFRSVSVDT
+1758 TSIMDGFRSVSVDT
-1771 WLEVIP
+1771 WLDVIP
-1777 QLIARIHAPDPSV
+1777 QLIARIHAPDPNV

-1797 LTDVGKAHPQALV
+1797 LTDVGRAHPQALV
-1810 YPLTVASKYPSET
+1810 YPLTVASKYPSES

-1836 DHSASLV
+1836 DHSAALV

-1973 DLAVPGTYVAGKRII
+1973 DLAVPGTYQTGKRII

-1993 GANLEVFTSKQ
+1993 GTNLEVFTSKQ
-2004 RPRKLRVFG
+2004 RPRKLRVYG
-2013 SDGIEYNFLLK
+2013 SDGVEYNFLLK

-2104 ILQARLAMA
+2104 ILQMA
-2113 PDFDHLMQMHKLE
+2113 PDFDHLMQIQKLE

-2187 DRVTGK
+2187 DRVSGK
-2193 IIHVDFGDCFEV
+2193 IVHVDFGDCFEV

-2274 GGRQVGNN
+2274 GGRQVGRH
-2282 AGRGG
+2282 AAEGG
-2287 ENAPAGARRPRGDET
+2287 ENVPPGARRPRGDET

-2332 FKPTV
+2332 FKPNV
-2337 SLSTEQQVDRLIDMA
+2337 QLSVDAQVDRLIAQA
-2352 TKLEHLSLMFI
+2352 TSLEALSQMFI
-2363 GCAAANRYQPGY
+2363 GWC
-2375 SAYNLNATAYQPSA
+2375 
-2389 RSGPRRAAPSVPTPI
+2389 
-2404 NPTLSR
+2404 
-2410 RAGPAN
+2410 
-2416 RSSFGSLE
+2416 SF
-2424 LALCLHARTENYPS
+2424 
-2438 AFVQHVPAVIGSWDH
+2438 W
-2453 YLRRGDSLKA
+2453 
-2463 KLGTNCTSKEFGI
+2463 
-2476 VTPGNE
+2476 
-2482 KDKKL
+2482 
-2487 LFFILPVDSTQHR
+2487 
-2500 QVNAVMNGCQ
+2500 
-2510 LRLLNFTIELK
+2510 
-2521 FTAVASSNQL
+2521 
-2531 SKERKCQPCSLPER
+2531 
-2545 KASEI
+2545 
-2550 ATHHL
+2550 
-2555 GLHFPPFVLS
+2555 
-2565 ASVL
+2565 

>member
-1 MAVGGGTLAVGSV
+1 MQAFVNGRSSTKGE
-14 ALADRPLDAIMYD
+14 RPLDAILFD
-27 MRSKVEEIRL
+27 LRSKSDEVRIR
-37 RAANELSSYVLASS
+37 ASNELYNYILASS
-51 RTLSAEAFN
+51 RSLSAEAFN
-60 KVYGEI
+60 KAYSEI
-66 HTRCFALVN
+66 HARCFALVN
-75 SPDLQDKLAGI
+75 STDLQDKLAGV
-86 TAIDKLVDV
+86 TAIDKIVDV

-101 RAIRLAASVQR
+101 RALRLAASVQR

-121 MTMAAKVF
+121 MTLAAKVF

-138 QMAEHVDIQV
+138 LMSGHVDVQV

-169 VLRELTRSA
+169 VLRELTRAA
-178 PGLVYDN
+178 PALIYDY

-207 AAGALAGCLLIVT
+207 AADALAGCLTIAT
-220 QRDGQYRA
+220 QRDVQSKGEA
-228 DMFGMVY
+228 FTLVF

-244 NTAEAIH
+244 NFPEAIH

-260 FLEGKMFMHERYT
+260 FLEGQTFMNERYI

-279 LSFKDHRDP
+279 LSYRDHRDP
-288 LVRRAVVELIPT
+288 LVRRAVIELIPT
-300 LASYNHADFANL
+300 LASYNTHEFVPN
-312 YLHKTMLYLLGQ
+312 YLHKTMLFLLSQ
-324 LRNNRDRT
+324 LKKDRGDRT
-332 TSFHAIGHV
+332 TAFHAIGHV
-341 AMQVKSAMAPYL
+341 AMHVKGGMAPYL
-353 DPILAS
+353 DAILINI
-359 VKEGL
+359 KEGL
-364 QQRGKK
+364 HARGRK
-370 GAPSEEAIFQCIGM
+370 GAPSEDSIFQCIGM

-390 QALTKHMHELLDLMF
+390 PALTKHMHELLDLMF
-405 AYGLSPALETA
+405 AYGLSPSLHIALQ
-416 LTQLGRDIPPLLPEI
+416 QLGRDIPPLLPDI
-431 QERVLNLVSQILA
+431 QERVLNLLSMTLA
-444 NEPFIQAGAP
+444 GEPFSPAGAP
-454 RRFHRHDYPMP
+454 HRPRKVDHSPADV
-465 TPEHRDE
+465 HRDPHSI
-472 NQVILALEV
+472 VLALEI
-481 LGSFNFKGVFQVNRA
+481 LGSFNFKGVSQVNKMTTLET
-496 APPAELGDEH
+496 AELSLSEFIREH
-506 SLGEFVR
+506 VIRF
-513 DHVAR
+513 
-518 YVEDDNPDIRRAA
+518 VEDDNPDVRRAA
-531 ALSCCGVLANDPV
+531 TLSCCQVLSNDPV
-544 VGQTSNNAIRLVNE
+544 VTQTSNHAIKLVNE

-572 PTIRQLT
+572 PLIRQAT
-579 ISHLDP
+579 ISHLDS
-585 KFDRHLAQAECVRS
+585 KFDRHLAHAECVRS

-621 LASINPAYVM
+621 LASLNPAYVM

-648 TSSRSK
+648 TASRSK
-654 EEASTL
+654 EEAATL

-670 LTRPYVVPML
+670 LTKPYVLPML
-680 NVLLPKSRDN
+680 NVLLPKSRDP
-690 SPAVAASIMTTLGEL
+690 SPSVAASILNTLGEL
-705 ARVGGE
+705 SRVGGE
-711 DLTIQLE
+711 DVLPELQ
-718 PLMTLILDT
+718 PLMSLILDT
-727 LHDQASAPKRE
+727 LHDQASTQKRD
-738 SALRTLGQLS
+738 SALRALSQLS
-748 SYSGYVIE
+748 SHAGYVID
-756 PYLDHPSLLGLLIG
+756 PYLDHPSLLGLLIS
-770 LLKTEPGQHTRREII
+770 LLKTEPAQHTRREVI
-785 RVMGTLGAIDPYR
+785 RVMGTLGALDPYR
-798 HIVVEG
+798 HTVAEG
-804 ISNDAYVE
+804 ISNDAFVE
-812 AFNPTD
+812 AYNPTD
-818 PTHPSNIGPQHDE
+818 PTHPSNIGPSHDE
-831 YYPTIAFNALLVV
+831 YYPTIAFNALLSV
-844 FNDPSL
+844 FTDPSL
-850 SEHHTAVVD
+850 SDHHTAVVD

-873 TFLPQVLPAFL
+873 SFLPQVLPAFL
-884 NVMRSCPV
+884 NVMRTCPV

-912 VRNHLGPIITT
+912 IRNHLPPIMAT

-931 PNPGLQIIIVDVIQ
+931 TNPGLQIIIIDVIQ

-954 FKAYLPSLLPLL
+954 FKAYLPSLLPLM
-966 LQAFDHNLNFGELR
+966 LQAFEYDLSEPR
-980 RQNTL
+980 RQNSL
-985 IRVLHAFSIFGSSLE
+985 IKVLLAFGIFGSSLE
-1000 EYLHLVIPAIVRTF
+1000 EYLHLIIPAIVRTF
-1014 EQPDVPSLL
+1014 ELADVPVIL

-1029 TITQLSRKLN
+1029 TVSQLSRKIN
-1039 FADHASSIVHPIAR
+1039 FADHASRIIHPLAR
-1053 VLASPATPSDLRNVA
+1053 VLSSPNSPTELRQPA
-1068 MDALCAHMLQMGPD
+1068 MDALCSLLLQMGSD
-1082 YVLFAGLVNKAL
+1082 FALFVPMINKSL
-1094 VRNRIVHQQ
+1094 VRNRIVHPG
-1103 YDQLVSKL
+1103 YESLVAKL
-1111 LKGEPLPQDLSF
+1111 LNGEPLPQGQVY
-1123 GDPVIMPSNEATVA
+1123 GDPVILPSNEAIVA
-1137 ADAGVSKL
+1137 ADAGVNKL

-1150 ALKSAW
+1150 NLKHAW

-1163 PDDWREWLKRLSV
+1163 PDDWREWMKRLSV

-1182 PSHTLRACA
+1182 PSLSLRACA

-1196 YPPLAR
+1196 YNPLAR

-1222 ELVRAMSTALASPTL
+1222 ELVRAIQTALAAPSL

-1255 DKLLPIPIATLGG
+1255 DKVLPIPISTLGA

-1283 ELEVLQDPS
+1283 ELEVLTDPS
-1292 VQTIEELIRINN
+1292 LQTIEELIRINN
-1304 SLQQPDVSIGILTH
+1304 SLQQPDVSVGILIY
-1318 AHQVHNLELKEE
+1318 ANQVHNLELKEE

-1339 DALAAF
+1339 DALAALN
-1345 ERKAQE
+1345 RKAQE
-1351 QPDSFD
+1351 QPDSFE

-1364 CLHALGEWD
+1364 CLHALGEWE
-1373 SLAGLAQQ
+1373 SLAQLAQVN
-1381 HWTRASHEQRRKI
+1381 WTRANQDMKRKI

-1404 LAQWESMDAY
+1404 LAQWESMDLY

-1434 HRGQFHKAQSQ
+1434 HRGQFQRAQSH

-1479 ELEEIISYKEA
+1479 ELEEIVSYKEA
-1490 TAVGNNERR
+1490 TAVGNTERR
-1499 AVIQK
+1499 SVIQK

-1509 LKGCKRD
+1509 LTGCKRD

-1553 GLAEKTLNSLLG
+1553 GLAEKTLNSLMG
-1565 DDQAT
+1565 DDMSAP
-1570 MGGPAMS
+1570 GMS
-1577 GPPQVIYAHLKYQWA
+1577 GPPQVIYAHLKYMWA

-1597 ETLAFLR
+1597 ETLTFLR
-1604 DFTAKL
+1604 EFTNKL
-1610 STDLG
+1610 SGDLG
-1615 IHPDGEQT
+1615 MHPDGNHAASAELSQT
-1623 ANAEVVN
+1623 GKVAEFT
-1630 SGRKA
+1630 K
-1635 EYTRLLAR
+1635 LLAR
-1643 CHYKLGEWQSAMQED
+1643 CYYKLGEWQSAMQED
-1658 WGSEIIPDILRSY
+1658 WGSDAITEILQSY
-1671 LLATSLDPTWYKAWH
+1671 LLATNLDPTWYKAWH

-1696 AHFARSQGE
+1696 AHFAKSQSE
-1705 QDPTRPGAY
+1705 QDALPAAIF
-1714 SVHLVPAVQAFFRS
+1714 SDHLVPSVQAFFRS
-1728 IALSPDSSLQDTLRL
+1728 IALSPGNSLQDTLRL
-1743 LTLWFKYGHVNEVSN
+1743 LTMWFKYGHAQEV
-1758 TIMEGFRSVSVDT
+1758 TAAIMDGFRTVSVDT
-1771 WLEVIP
+1771 WLDVIP
-1777 QLIARIHAPDPSV
+1777 QLIARIHAPSPNV

-1810 YPLTVASKYPSET
+1810 YPLTVASKYPSPP
-1823 RRRAALSIMNKMR
+1823 RRRAALSILDKMR

-1843 EQAVLVSQELIRV
+1843 EQALLVSQELIRV

-1893 MLEKGPETLREISFA
+1893 MLERGPETLREISFA

-1928 GQIEDLNHAWDL
+1928 GEINDLNHAWDL

-1948 NKNLPTLTLLELQY
+1948 NKSLPTLTLLELQY
-1962 VSPKLLNAKDL
+1962 VSPKLLAVKDL
-1973 DLAVPGTYVAGKRII
+1973 DLAVPGTYTTGKRII

-1993 GANLEVFTSKQ
+1993 GPTSEVFTSKQ
-2004 RPRKLRVFG
+2004 RPRKLRIVG
-2013 SDGIEYNFLLK
+2013 SDGIDYIFLLK

-2040 LVNTLLQKDPETFK
+2040 LVNTLLQKDAETFK

-2078 NTDTL
+2078 STDTL

-2104 ILQARLAMA
+2104 ILQMA
-2113 PDFDHLMQMHKLE
+2113 PDFDHLCQIQKLE
-2126 VFEYAL
+2126 VFEYSL

-2145 LKSRNSEAWLDRR
+2145 LRSRNSEAWLDRR
-2158 SNYCRTLAVM
+2158 TNYTRTLAVM

-2187 DRVTGK
+2187 DRVSGR
-2193 IIHVDFGDCFEV
+2193 IVHVDFGDCFEV
-2205 AMQRE
+2205 AMARE

-2247 LRENKESILAVLEAF
+2247 LRENKESIIAVLEAF

-2274 GGRQVGNN
+2274 GGRQVGGEGK
-2282 AGRGG
+2282 AGVG
-2287 ENAPAGARRPRGDET
+2287 ENGPGGARRPRGDET
-2302 NIHDDGAVG
+2302 NIYDDDAVD
-2311 QINTRAVQVIE
+2311 QINNRAVQVVE

-2337 SLSTEQQVDRLIDMA
+2337 VLSVNEQVDKLIAQA
-2352 TKLEHLSLMFI
+2352 TSLENLSQCFI
-2363 GCAAANRYQPGY
+2363 GWC
-2375 SAYNLNATAYQPSA
+2375 
-2389 RSGPRRAAPSVPTPI
+2389 
-2404 NPTLSR
+2404 
-2410 RAGPAN
+2410 
-2416 RSSFGSLE
+2416 
-2424 LALCLHARTENYPS
+2424 
-2438 AFVQHVPAVIGSWDH
+2438 
-2453 YLRRGDSLKA
+2453 
-2463 KLGTNCTSKEFGI
+2463 
-2476 VTPGNE
+2476 
-2482 KDKKL
+2482 
-2487 LFFILPVDSTQHR
+2487 
-2500 QVNAVMNGCQ
+2500 
-2510 LRLLNFTIELK
+2510 
-2521 FTAVASSNQL
+2521 
-2531 SKERKCQPCSLPER
+2531 
-2545 KASEI
+2545 
-2550 ATHHL
+2550 
-2555 GLHFPPFVLS
+2555 PFW
-2565 ASVL
+2565 

>member
-1 MAVGGGTLAVGSV
+1 MAVGVGGPAVAERS
-14 ALADRPLDAIMYD
+14 PDAVLFD
-27 MRSKVEEIRL
+27 MRSKSEDIRF
-37 RAANELSSYVLASS
+37 RAANELSHYVLASS

-60 KVYGEI
+60 KVYSEI
-66 HTRCFALVN
+66 HARCFALVN
-75 SPDLQDKLAGI
+75 SGDLQDKLAGI

-138 QMAEHVDIQV
+138 QMGEHVDIQV

-178 PGLVYDN
+178 PGLVYEN

-207 AAGALAGCLLIVT
+207 ASGALAGCLVIAM
-220 QRDGQYRA
+220 QRDSQYRN
-228 DMFGMVY
+228 DMFTM
-235 EQAQRGFKL
+235 
-244 NTAEAIH
+244 
-251 GSLLGYKEL
+251 EL
-260 FLEGKMFMHERYT
+260 FLQSKTYMSDRYAET
-273 EVCDQI
+273 CDQI

-300 LASYNHADFANL
+300 LASFNTPAFTSQ
-312 YLHKTMLYLLGQ
+312 YLHKTMVFLLGQ
-324 LRNNRDRT
+324 LKNNRDRT
-332 TSFHAIGHV
+332 TSFQAIGLV
-341 AMQVKSAMAPYL
+341 AMQVKAAMAPYL
-353 DPILAS
+353 DPILTS

-364 QQRGKK
+364 LQRGKK
-370 GAPSEEAIFQCIGM
+370 GAPSEESIFQCIGM

-405 AYGLSPALETA
+405 AYGLSPALEVA
-416 LTQLGRDIPPLLPEI
+416 LTQLGKDIPPLLPEI
-431 QERVLNLVSQILA
+431 QERILNLVSQILA
-444 NEPFIQAGAP
+444 GEPFVQAGAP
-454 RRFHRHDYPMP
+454 RRQQRLERALQLPA
-465 TPEHRDE
+465 EQRDE
-472 NQVILALEV
+472 AQIMLALEV
-481 LGSFNFKGVFQVNRA
+481 LGTFNFRGVFQIHRT
-496 APPAELGDEH
+496 APPSEADDEH

-518 YVEDDNPDIRRAA
+518 YVDDDNPDIRRAA
-531 ALSCCGVLANDPV
+531 ALSCCSILAHDPV

-572 PTIRQLT
+572 PTIRQDT
-579 ISHLDP
+579 ISNLDA

-621 LASINPAYVM
+621 LAGVNPAYVM

-648 TSSRSK
+648 TSARSK

-680 NVLLPKSRDN
+680 NVLLPKSRDA
-690 SPAVAASIMTTLGEL
+690 SPAVASSIMTTLGEL

-711 DLTIQLE
+711 DLLVQLG
-718 PLMTLILDT
+718 PLMALILDT
-727 LHDQASAPKRE
+727 LHDQASTVKRE
-738 SALRTLGQLS
+738 AALHTLGQLS
-748 SYSGYVIE
+748 SYAGYVID

-770 LLKTEPGQHTRREII
+770 LLKTESGQHTRREII
-785 RVMGTLGAIDPYR
+785 RVMGTLGALDPYR
-798 HIVVEG
+798 HTVVEG

-831 YYPTIAFNALLVV
+831 YYPTIAFSALLVV

-912 VRNHLGPIITT
+912 VRNHLAPIMAT
-923 IRDFWTTT
+923 IREFWTTT
-931 PNPGLQIIIVDVIQ
+931 TNPGLQVIIVDVIQ

-954 FKAYLPSLLPLL
+954 FKAYLPNLLPLM
-966 LQAFDHNLNFGELR
+966 LQAFEQNLGFKEAR

-985 IRVLHAFSIFGSSLE
+985 IRVLHAFGIFGSSLE

-1014 EQPDVPSLL
+1014 EQPDVPLIL

-1053 VLASPATPSDLRNVA
+1053 VLSSPMSPAELRTPA
-1068 MDALCAHMLQMGPD
+1068 MEALCAILLQMGSD
-1082 YVLFAGLVNKAL
+1082 FVLFVGMINKAL
-1094 VRNRIVHQQ
+1094 VKNRIVHTH
-1103 YDQLVSKL
+1103 YEGLVARL
-1111 LKGEPLPQDLSF
+1111 LKGEPLPQNLTF
-1123 GDPVIMPSNEATVA
+1123 GDPIILPSNEATVA
-1137 ADAGVSKL
+1137 ADAGVGKL

-1150 ALKSAW
+1150 MLKAAW
-1156 EPVDRAK
+1156 EPADRAK

-1222 ELVRAMSTALASPTL
+1222 ELVRAISTALASPTL

-1255 DKLLPIPIATLGG
+1255 DKVLPIPIATLGA

-1283 ELEVLQDPS
+1283 ELEVLSDPS

-1345 ERKAQE
+1345 ERRTQE
-1351 QPDSFD
+1351 APGDTEA
-1357 VTLGRMR
+1357 TLGRMR
-1364 CLHALGEWD
+1364 CLHALGEWE
-1373 SLAGLAQQ
+1373 SLAILAQENWSKAP
-1381 HWTRASHEQRRKI
+1381 HDMKRKI

-1414 ISVLKHDSADRA
+1414 IQVLKHDSADRA

-1434 HRGQFHKAQSQ
+1434 HRGQFHKAQSH

-1479 ELEEIISYKEA
+1479 ELEEIITYKEA
-1490 TAVGNNERR
+1490 TAHGNQERR

-1565 DDQAT
+1565 DDHAT

-1592 TGARE
+1592 SGARE

-1610 STDLG
+1610 SADLG
-1615 IHPDGEQT
+1615 IHPDGEQA

-1658 WGSEIIPDILRSY
+1658 WGSDIIPDILRSY

-1696 AHFARSQGE
+1696 SHFAKSQGE
-1705 QDPTRPGAY
+1705 QDPNKPQAY

-1728 IALSPDSSLQDTLRL
+1728 IALSTDSSLQDTLRL
-1743 LTLWFKYGHVNEVSN
+1743 LTLWFKYGHVNEVS
-1758 TIMEGFRSVSVDT
+1758 TAIMEGFRSVSIDT
-1771 WLEVIP
+1771 WLDVVP
-1777 QLIARIHAPDPSV
+1777 QLIARIHAPDPAV

-1797 LTDVGKAHPQALV
+1797 LTDVGRAHPQALV

-1836 DHSASLV
+1836 DHSATLV

-1874 FYGDHNIDAMFATL
+1874 FYGDHNVDAMFATL

-1928 GQIEDLNHAWDL
+1928 GEINDLNHAWDL

-1973 DLAVPGTYVAGKRII
+1973 ELAIPGTYQTGKRIV

-2004 RPRKLRVFG
+2004 RPRKLRVHG
-2013 SDGIEYNFLLK
+2013 SDGVEYNFLLK

-2040 LVNTLLQKDPETFK
+2040 LVNTLLGKDPETFK

-2104 ILQARLAMA
+2104 ILQMA
-2113 PDFDHLMQMHKLE
+2113 PDFDHLMQIQKLE

-2187 DRVTGK
+2187 DRVSGK
-2193 IIHVDFGDCFEV
+2193 IVHVDFGDCFEV

-2274 GGRQVGNN
+2274 GGRQVGGQQ
-2282 AGRGG
+2282 ARGG
-2287 ENAPAGARRPRGDET
+2287 PENGAAGATRRPRGDET

-2311 QINTRAVQVIE
+2311 EINTRAVQVIE

-2332 FKPTV
+2332 FKPTQ
-2337 SLSTEQQVDRLIDMA
+2337 SLAVDAQVDRLIEQA
-2352 TKLEHLSLMFI
+2352 TSLANLSQMVTASS
-2363 GCAAANRYQPGY
+2363 AADPTFPPFDPPP
-2375 SAYNLNATAYQPSA
+2375 L
-2389 RSGPRRAAPSVPTPI
+2389 APPAVLD
-2404 NPTLSR
+2404 TLVVV
-2410 RAGPAN
+2410 
-2416 RSSFGSLE
+2416 L
-2424 LALCLHARTENYPS
+2424 YPS
-2438 AFVQHVPAVIGSWDH
+2438 AVAVDV
-2453 YLRRGDSLKA
+2453 LED
-2463 KLGTNCTSKEFGI
+2463 TSF
-2476 VTPGNE
+2476 
-2482 KDKKL
+2482 
-2487 LFFILPVDSTQHR
+2487 
-2500 QVNAVMNGCQ
+2500 
-2510 LRLLNFTIELK
+2510 
-2521 FTAVASSNQL
+2521 L
-2531 SKERKCQPCSLPER
+2531 S
-2545 KASEI
+2545 
-2550 ATHHL
+2550 
-2555 GLHFPPFVLS
+2555 
-2565 ASVL
+2565 

>member
-1 MAVGGGTLAVGSV
+1 MAVGIAGA
-14 ALADRPLDAIMYD
+14 AAIERPLDAILYD
-27 MRSKVEEIRL
+27 MRSKLED
-37 RAANELSSYVLASS
+37 VLASS

-60 KVYGEI
+60 KVYSEI
-66 HTRCFALVN
+66 HARCFALVN
-75 SPDLQDKLAGI
+75 SSDLQDKLAGI

-138 QMAEHVDIQV
+138 QMGEHVDIQV

-178 PGLVYDN
+178 PGLVYEN

-220 QRDGQYRA
+220 QRDSQYRH
-228 DMFGMVY
+228 DMFAMVY

-244 NTAEAIH
+244 NTPEAIH
-251 GSLLGYKEL
+251 GSLLGCKEL
-260 FLEGKMFMHERYT
+260 FLEGKMFMADRYT

-300 LASYNHADFANL
+300 LASYNHADFTTQ
-312 YLHKTMLYLLGQ
+312 YLHKTMVYLLGQ
-324 LRNNRDRT
+324 LKNNRDRT

-359 VKEGL
+359 IKEGL
-364 QQRGKK
+364 MQRGKK
-370 GAPSEEAIFQCIGM
+370 GAPSEESIFQCIGM

-405 AYGLSPALETA
+405 AYGLSPALEHA
-416 LTQLGRDIPPLLPEI
+416 LTQLGKDIPPLLPEI
-431 QERVLNLVSQILA
+431 QERVLNLVSIILA
-444 NEPFIQAGAP
+444 GEPFVQAGAP
-454 RRFHRHDYPMP
+454 RRYQRRDRRVHL
-465 TPEHRDE
+465 PEERDE
-472 NQVILALEV
+472 TQIILALEV
-481 LGSFNFKGVFQVNRA
+481 LGTFNFKGVFQIQRGAGPV
-496 APPAELGDEH
+496 EVEEEH
-506 SLGEFVR
+506 SLGEFIR
-513 DHVAR
+513 DHVVR
-518 YVEDDNPDIRRAA
+518 YVEDDNPEIRSSA
-531 ALSCCGVLANDPV
+531 ALSCCSVLANDPV
-544 VGQTSNNAIRLVNE
+544 VSHTSNNAIRLVNE

-621 LASINPAYVM
+621 LAGINPAYVM

-648 TSSRSK
+648 TSARSK

-690 SPAVAASIMTTLGEL
+690 APAVATSIMSTLGEL
-705 ARVGGE
+705 SRVGGE
-711 DLTIQLE
+711 DLLVQLE
-718 PLMTLILDT
+718 PLMALILDT
-727 LHDQASAPKRE
+727 LHDQASTPKRE
-738 SALRTLGQLS
+738 AALRTLGQLS
-748 SYSGYVIE
+748 SYAGYVID

-785 RVMGTLGAIDPYR
+785 RVMGTLGALDPYR
-798 HIVVEG
+798 HTVVEG

-831 YYPTIAFNALLVV
+831 YYPTIAFSALLVV

-901 LGQLI
+901 LGQLV

-912 VRNHLGPIITT
+912 VRNHLAPIMST

-931 PNPGLQIIIVDVIQ
+931 SNPGLQVIIVDVIQ

-954 FKAYLPSLLPLL
+954 FKAYLPNLLPLM
-966 LQAFDHNLNFGELR
+966 LQAFDQNLGLKEVR

-985 IRVLHAFSIFGSSLE
+985 IRVLHAFGIFGSSLE

-1014 EQPDVPSLL
+1014 EQPDVPIIL

-1039 FADHASSIVHPIAR
+1039 FADHASGIIHPIAR
-1053 VLASPATPSDLRNVA
+1053 VLSSPTSPVELRQPA
-1068 MDALCAHMLQMGPD
+1068 MDALCALLLQMGTD
-1082 YVLFAGLVNKAL
+1082 YVLFVGMINK
-1094 VRNRIVHQQ
+1094 
-1103 YDQLVSKL
+1103 YDMLVSKL

-1123 GDPVIMPSNEATVA
+1123 GDPIIMPSNEATVA
-1137 ADAGVSKL
+1137 ADAGVGKL

-1150 ALKSAW
+1150 MLKAAW
-1156 EPVDRAK
+1156 EPIDRAK

-1255 DKLLPIPIATLGG
+1255 DKVLPIPISTLGG

-1283 ELEVLQDPS
+1283 ELEVLSDPS

-1364 CLHALGEWD
+1364 CLHALGEWE
-1373 SLAGLAQQ
+1373 SLAQLAQQ
-1381 HWTRASHEQRRKI
+1381 HWQRASHDMRRKI

-1404 LAQWESMDAY
+1404 LAQWESMDHY

-1434 HRGQFHKAQSQ
+1434 HRGQFHKAQSH

-1490 TAVGNNERR
+1490 TALGNNERR
-1499 AVIQK
+1499 GVIQK

-1529 VVTPRENTEMWVKFA
+1529 VVTPRENIEMWVKFA

-1553 GLAEKTLNSLLG
+1553 GLAEKTLYSLLG
-1565 DDQAT
+1565 DEHAS
-1570 MGGPAMS
+1570 MGGGPAMS

-1610 STDLG
+1610 SADLG

-1658 WGSEIIPDILRSY
+1658 WGSDIIPDILRSY

-1696 AHFARSQGE
+1696 SHFAKSQGE
-1705 QDPTRPGAY
+1705 QDPTKPQAY

-1743 LTLWFKYGHVNEVSN
+1743 LTLWFKYGHVVEVSN
-1758 TIMEGFRSVSVDT
+1758 AIMEGFRTVSVDT
-1771 WLEVIP
+1771 WLNVVP

-1797 LTDVGKAHPQALV
+1797 LADVGRAHPQALV

-1836 DHSASLV
+1836 DHSATLV

-1874 FYGDHNIDAMFATL
+1874 FYGDHNVDAMFATL

-1928 GQIEDLNHAWDL
+1928 GEINDLNHAWDL

-1973 DLAVPGTYVAGKRII
+1973 ELAIPGTYQAGKRIV

-2004 RPRKLRVFG
+2004 RPRKLRVYG
-2013 SDGIEYNFLLK
+2013 SDGVEYNFLLK

-2054 RHLTIVKYPV
+2054 RHLTIVKYSV

-2104 ILQARLAMA
+2104 ILQMA
-2113 PDFDHLMQMHKLE
+2113 PDFDHLMQIQKLE

-2187 DRVTGK
+2187 ERVSGK
-2193 IIHVDFGDCFEV
+2193 IVHVDFGDCFEV

-2247 LRENKESILAVLEAF
+2247 LRENKESIIAVLEAF

-2274 GGRQVGNN
+2274 GGRQVGHQN
-2282 AGRGG
+2282 GQGG
-2287 ENAPAGARRPRGDET
+2287 QNAPAGARRPRGDET

-2337 SLSTEQQVDRLIDMA
+2337 VLEVNAQVDALIAQA
-2352 TKLEHLSLMFI
+2352 TSLEHLSQMFI
-2363 GCAAANRYQPGY
+2363 GWCPFCVAA
-2375 SAYNLNATAYQPSA
+2375 
-2389 RSGPRRAAPSVPTPI
+2389 
-2404 NPTLSR
+2404 LSSHT
-2410 RAGPAN
+2410 
-2416 RSSFGSLE
+2416 SS
-2424 LALCLHARTENYPS
+2424 
-2438 AFVQHVPAVIGSWDH
+2438 
-2453 YLRRGDSLKA
+2453 
-2463 KLGTNCTSKEFGI
+2463 
-2476 VTPGNE
+2476 
-2482 KDKKL
+2482 
-2487 LFFILPVDSTQHR
+2487 
-2500 QVNAVMNGCQ
+2500 
-2510 LRLLNFTIELK
+2510 
-2521 FTAVASSNQL
+2521 
-2531 SKERKCQPCSLPER
+2531 
-2545 KASEI
+2545 
-2550 ATHHL
+2550 
-2555 GLHFPPFVLS
+2555 
-2565 ASVL
+2565 

>member
-1 MAVGGGTLAVGSV
+1 MAVGPSALAVTTTGV
-14 ALADRPLDAIMYD
+14 ALADRPLDAILFD
-27 MRSKVEEIRL
+27 MRSKSEEIRL
-37 RAANELSSYVLASS
+37 RAAHELSNYVLASS

-60 KVYGEI
+60 KAYSEI
-66 HTRCFALVN
+66 HARCFALVN
-75 SPDLQDKLAGI
+75 SSDLQDKLAGI

-178 PGLVYDN
+178 PSLIYDN

-228 DMFGMVY
+228 EMFGMVY
-235 EQAQRGFKL
+235 DQAQRGLRL
-244 NTAEAIH
+244 NTPEAIH

-260 FLEGKMFMHERYT
+260 FLEGKMFMNDRYT

-300 LASYNHADFANL
+300 LASYNHADFAAQ

-332 TSFHAIGHV
+332 TSFHAIGQV
-341 AMQVKSAMAPYL
+341 ALQVKSAMAPYL
-353 DPILAS
+353 DPILTS
-359 VKEGL
+359 IKEGL
-364 QQRGKK
+364 LQRGKK
-370 GAPSEEAIFQCIGM
+370 GAPSEESIFQCIGM

-444 NEPFIQAGAP
+444 GESFRQAGAP
-454 RRFHRHDYPMP
+454 RRYQRREVSH
-465 TPEHRDE
+465 TPHEPRDE

-481 LGSFNFKGVFQVNRA
+481 LGSFNFKGVFQIHRSA
-496 APPAELGDEH
+496 APVEADDEH

-518 YVEDDNPDIRRAA
+518 YVEDENPDIRRAA
-531 ALSCCGVLANDPV
+531 AVSCCSVLANDPV
-544 VGQTSNNAIRLVNE
+544 VSQTSNHAIRLVNE
-558 VLEKL
+558 VLERL

-648 TSSRSK
+648 TSTRSK

-665 GASQR
+665 SASQR

-680 NVLLPKSRDN
+680 NVLLPKSRDA
-690 SPAVAASIMTTLGEL
+690 SPAVATSIMATLGEL

-711 DLTIQLE
+711 DILIQLD
-718 PLMTLILDT
+718 PLMTLVLDT
-727 LHDQASAPKRE
+727 LHDQASTPKRE
-738 SALRTLGQLS
+738 AALRTLGQLS
-748 SYSGYVIE
+748 SHAGYVID
-756 PYLDHPSLLGLLIG
+756 PYLEHPSLLGLLIG
-770 LLKTEPGQHTRREII
+770 LLKTEPAQHTRREII
-785 RVMGTLGAIDPYR
+785 RVMGSLGALDPYR
-798 HIVVEG
+798 NTVVEG
-804 ISNDAYVE
+804 TSNDAYVE

-831 YYPTIAFNALLVV
+831 YYPTIAFSALLVV

-873 TFLPQVLPAFL
+873 SFLPQVLPAFL

-912 VRNHLGPIITT
+912 VRNHLGPVMAT

-931 PNPGLQIIIVDVIQ
+931 PNPGLQVIIVDVIQ

-954 FKAYLPSLLPLL
+954 FKAYLPNLLPLM
-966 LQAFDHNLNFGELR
+966 LQAFDQHLNFGEPR
-980 RQNTL
+980 RQSTL
-985 IRVLHAFSIFGSSLE
+985 IRVLHAFGIFGSSLE

-1014 EQPDVPSLL
+1014 EQPDIPTVL

-1029 TITQLSRKLN
+1029 TITQLSHKIN
-1039 FADHASSIVHPIAR
+1039 FADHASGIIHPIAR
-1053 VLASPATPSDLRNVA
+1053 VLASSSTSSDLRQVA
-1068 MDALCAHMLQMGPD
+1068 MEALCALMLQMGPD
-1082 YVLFAGLVNKAL
+1082 YILFVGLVNRSL
-1094 VRNRIVHQQ
+1094 VKNRISHAQ
-1103 YDQLVSKL
+1103 YDKLVAML
-1111 LKGEPLPQDLSF
+1111 LDGESLPQDLTF
-1123 GDPVIMPSNEATVA
+1123 GDPVILPSNEATVA
-1137 ADAGVSKL
+1137 ADAGSGKL

-1150 ALKSAW
+1150 TLKAAW
-1156 EPVDRAK
+1156 EPIDRAK

-1222 ELVRAMSTALASPTL
+1222 ELVRAITTALASPTL

-1255 DKLLPIPIATLGG
+1255 DKVLPIPIATLGG
-1268 YALKCRAYAKALHYK
+1268 YAMKCRAYAKALHYK
-1283 ELEVLQDPS
+1283 ELEVLSDPS

-1364 CLHALGEWD
+1364 CLHALGEWE

-1381 HWTRASHEQRRKI
+1381 NWSRATHDMRRKI

-1434 HRGQFHKAQSQ
+1434 HRGQFHKAQSH

-1490 TAVGNNERR
+1490 TAGGNNERR
-1499 AVIQK
+1499 ALIQK

-1565 DDQAT
+1565 DEHAASL
-1570 MGGPAMS
+1570 GGPAMS

-1592 TGARE
+1592 TGAKE

-1610 STDLG
+1610 SADLG
-1615 IHPDGEQT
+1615 IHPEGEMA

-1643 CHYKLGEWQSAMQED
+1643 CHYKLGEWQGAMQED
-1658 WGSEIIPDILRSY
+1658 WGSDIIPDILRSY

-1696 AHFARSQGE
+1696 SHFAKSQGE
-1705 QDPTRPGAY
+1705 QDPTKPQAY

-1728 IALSPDSSLQDTLRL
+1728 IALSPDSALQDTLRL
-1743 LTLWFKYGHVNEVSN
+1743 LTLWFKYGHVAEVS
-1758 TIMEGFRSVSVDT
+1758 TAIMDGFRSVSIDT
-1771 WLEVIP
+1771 WLDVIP

-1797 LTDVGKAHPQALV
+1797 LTDVGRAHPQALV
-1810 YPLTVASKYPSET
+1810 YPLTVASKYPSEA

-1836 DHSASLV
+1836 DHSAALV

-1973 DLAVPGTYVAGKRII
+1973 DLAVPGTYQTGKRII
-1988 RIASF
+1988 RIGSF

-2004 RPRKLRVFG
+2004 RPRKLRVYG
-2013 SDGIEYNFLLK
+2013 SDGVEYSFLLK

-2104 ILQARLAMA
+2104 ILQMA
-2113 PDFDHLMQMHKLE
+2113 PDFDHLMQIQKLE

-2187 DRVTGK
+2187 DRVSGK
-2193 IIHVDFGDCFEV
+2193 IVHVDFGDCFEV

-2247 LRENKESILAVLEAF
+2247 LRQNKESILAVLEAF

-2274 GGRQVGNN
+2274 GGRQVGRQP
-2282 AGRGG
+2282 AEGG
-2287 ENAPAGARRPRGDET
+2287 ENVPAGARRPRGDET

-2332 FKPTV
+2332 FKPNV
-2337 SLSTEQQVDRLIDMA
+2337 QLSVDAQVDRLIAQA
-2352 TKLEHLSLMFI
+2352 TSLEALSQMFI
-2363 GCAAANRYQPGY
+2363 GWC
-2375 SAYNLNATAYQPSA
+2375 
-2389 RSGPRRAAPSVPTPI
+2389 
-2404 NPTLSR
+2404 
-2410 RAGPAN
+2410 
-2416 RSSFGSLE
+2416 SF
-2424 LALCLHARTENYPS
+2424 
-2438 AFVQHVPAVIGSWDH
+2438 W
-2453 YLRRGDSLKA
+2453 
-2463 KLGTNCTSKEFGI
+2463 
-2476 VTPGNE
+2476 
-2482 KDKKL
+2482 
-2487 LFFILPVDSTQHR
+2487 
-2500 QVNAVMNGCQ
+2500 
-2510 LRLLNFTIELK
+2510 
-2521 FTAVASSNQL
+2521 
-2531 SKERKCQPCSLPER
+2531 
-2545 KASEI
+2545 
-2550 ATHHL
+2550 
-2555 GLHFPPFVLS
+2555 
-2565 ASVL
+2565 